1 MMILFLIRGDNMAS
15 RDNKKSNMA
24 EGTGRSPE
32 RIREHYIIEKEL
44 ADRLR
49 NSSRQE
55 RVHLYSDLYDE
66 LFRRVPDHP
75 QLTIKADSTKNEKI
89 LPGLSLLGTFLNS
102 ESTYLEIGP
111 GDCALAFEVA
121 KMVKKVY
128 AVDVSSE
135 ITKDISCPDNFELIL
150 SDGCSIAVPPG
161 SVDLAYSDQLME
173 HLHPEDAMEQ
183 LGNIYTALRP
193 GGRYICV
200 TPNRVSGPHDISRYF
215 DDVATGFHMKEYTV
229 FELAEIFKKAGFS
242 KVERFISYKGRTFVL
257 PLFPADLTEKV
268 LTGLPRMT
276 SRKLSELSIVRLL
289 LGGSNIKLIAS
300 K

>member
-1 MMILFLIRGDNMAS
+1 MAL
-15 RDNKKSNMA
+15 RDDKKSNIT
-24 EGTGRSPE
+24 EGSGRSPE
-32 RIREHYIIEKEL
+32 RLKEHYIIEKEL
-44 ADRLR
+44 ASRLR
-49 NSSRQE
+49 NSNKHE
-55 RVHLYSDLYDE
+55 RAHLYSDLYDE

-75 QLTIKADSTKNEKI
+75 QLTIKADSTKNKKV
-89 LPGLSLLGTFLNS
+89 LPGLNLLRAFLNK

-121 KMVKKVY
+121 KIVKKVY

-135 ITKDISCPDNFELIL
+135 ITKGLVCPDNFKLIL
-150 SDGCSIAVPPG
+150 SDGCSISVPSG

-193 GGRYICV
+193 GGIYICV
-200 TPNRVSGPHDISRYF
+200 TPNRVSGPHDISMYF

-229 FELAEIFKKAGFS
+229 FELAEIFRKAGFS
-242 KVERFISYKGRTFVL
+242 KVKRFISFKGRTFVL
-257 PLFPADLTEKV
+257 PLFPADVMEKV
-268 LTGLPRMT
+268 LIGLPRIT
-276 SRKLSELSIVRLL
+276 SRKLSKSLIFRLL
-289 LGGSNIKLIAS
+289 LGGSDVKLIAI